1 MRKQL
6 ILLVILLLIA
16 CNSSSE
22 ISPFNPTTAPDTIT
36 GADKNPTTANSVPQ
50 EDRWGIYRLDFSSQ
64 VLDLIFS
71 SQTKISFLRLNN
83 TGDQIAFAMEVSV
96 DAKSQEEI
104 FSVGIDGRNLR
115 RLTNNIYLDVYPAW
129 SPDDSRIA
137 FLSQRNDSLGIYVMN
152 ADGTNSMELL
162 DSDSHEADIDWVGS
176 YITFTRDSRIW
187 IMNSDGS
194 DGRPISDP
202 PRPGEWGAANLP
214 FGDYDPKISP
224 DGSRVVFERLLR
236 DDSPNGNYDIFLIDP
251 NSSQEIRL
259 TNSGYSQGLAN
270 WSHSGDQLVYI
281 VGAIDQVGQYDIY
294 LMNADGT
301 NNRNITPDYFP
312 PQFLCQRVVFSID
325 DSAVYFVG
333 EWWVEE

>member
-6 ILLVILLLIA
+6 ILFVLLLLLA
-16 CNSSSE
+16 CNPSAG
-22 ISPFNPTTAPDTIT
+22 ISPINSTTAPETIPD
-36 GADKNPTTANSVPQ
+36 ADKYPTTANSVPQ
-50 EDRWGIYRLDFSSQ
+50 ENRWGLYRLDFNSQ
-64 VLDLIFS
+64 VLDLLFS

-83 TGDQIAFAMEVSV
+83 AGDRIAFAMEVSV
-96 DAKSQEEI
+96 DDKSQDEI

-115 RLTNNIYLDVYPAW
+115 RLTNNNYMDVYPAW

-137 FLSQRNDSLGIYVMN
+137 FLSLPNDSLGIYVMN
-152 ADGTNSMELL
+152 ADGTNLMELL
-162 DSDSHEADIDWVGS
+162 DSESHEADLDWVGNI
-176 YITFTRDSRIW
+176 ITFTKDSRIW

-194 DGRPISDP
+194 DIRPISDP
-202 PRPGEWGAANLP
+202 PRSGEWGSANLP

-224 DGSRVVFERLLR
+224 DGSRIVFERLLR

-251 NSSQEIRL
+251 ISSQEIRL

-270 WSHSGDQLVYI
+270 WSHSGDQLVYL

-294 LMNADGT
+294 MMNADGT
-301 NNRNITPDYFP
+301 DNHNITPDYFP

-325 DSAVYFVG
+325 DSAVFFIG
-333 EWWVEE
+333 EWWSEE